1 MNNNSRSHV
10 LADKIKW
17 IIAFTLIAVLC
28 VGMALAVVKL
38 WVKPD
43 LFEQPE
49 ETTAE
54 AENTDTFAVKYNF
67 AAARQNLIKPSTMM
81 AVQPLAADGIEWT
94 QIAASNKVYV
104 SFSSFNNTFT
114 FELEEANIVYGWT
127 IDIKTG
133 SQKVHTVTVPI
144 VSSTTDT
151 SYSLNV
157 GSLYDDGILE
167 KDVEYTIYFSAF
179 YAKGSSQMP
188 DGNFTGNVCT
198 FFWAETPIVSEL
210 PDPPTKT
217 GYTFTGWYTDPDC
230 TKPYTEDKVIGDITL
245 YAGFRANTYTIVF
258 NANTGSGSMS
268 NQSMTY
274 DTAANLTA
282 NAFTKTGYT
291 FKGWAN
297 SAGGSIAYTNGQS
310 VKNLSAEQGA
320 TVNLYAVWEAN
331 TYTITFNA
339 NGGTGSM
346 SNQSMTYDQS
356 KALTANAFT
365 RKNHEFKGWATSA
378 GGEVVYTNS
387 QSVSNL
393 TATNGGNVNLY
404 AVWELISY
412 NVSFS
417 VDGQITSTIEV
428 PKETAATLPEEPSKE
443 GYNFIG
449 WFLEYGTQ
457 YTNQGITADTV
468 LTAKFEI
475 IKCTVTFIVDGEVYA
490 RYECDYGTN
499 LSELL
504 SQNVNTLLYTTEG
517 EYSQN
522 F

>member
-43 LFEQPE
+43 LFEPSE
-49 ETTAE
+49 ETTTA

-67 AAARQNLIKPSTMM
+67 AAMRQNVLNQSITTLSSVENESK
-81 AVQPLAADGIEWT
+81 
-94 QIAASNKVYV
+94 YV
-104 SFSSFNNTFT
+104 SFNF
-114 FELEEANIVYGWT
+114 
-127 IDIKTG
+127 D
-133 SQKVHTVTVPI
+133 
-144 VSSTTDT
+144 SSTGVITLSADVDEISENWAVFIFDGSYDVTEGVLNTVYETATKDFVMYIDT
-151 SYSLNV
+151 QDLV
-157 GSLYDDGILE
+157 EQGILE
-167 KDVEYTIYFSAF
+167 YDREY
-179 YAKGSSQMP
+179 KVGSSLIGSSSDAPLGMVMEM
-188 DGNFTGNVCT
+188 GVIVGSFTL
-198 FFWAETPIVSEL
+198 EKISEL

-217 GYTFTGWYTDPDC
+217 GYTFTGWYTDAAC

-282 NAFTKTGYT
+282 NAFTKDKYT
-291 FKGWAN
+291 FEGWATT
-297 SAGGSIAYTNGQS
+297 AGGSVEYADGQS
-310 VKNLSAEQGA
+310 VKNLTAADGA
-320 TVNLYAVWEAN
+320 T
-331 TYTITFNA
+331 I
-339 NGGTGSM
+339 
-346 SNQSMTYDQS
+346 
-356 KALTANAFT
+356 
-365 RKNHEFKGWATSA
+365 
-378 GGEVVYTNS
+378 
-387 QSVSNL
+387 
-393 TATNGGNVNLY
+393 NLY
-404 AVWELISY
+404 AVWELNSY
-412 NVSFS
+412 TVTFK
-417 VDGQITSTIEV
+417 VDGQTTSTINV
-428 PKETAATLPEEPSKE
+428 NIDAAATLPEAPSKE
-443 GYNFIG
+443 GYNFVG
-449 WFLEYGTQ
+449 WFYEDGTQ

-475 IKCTVTFIVDGEVYA
+475 IKCTVTFVVDGEVYA

-504 SQNVNTLLYTTEG
+504 GQNVNTLLYTTEG

>member
-43 LFEQPE
+43 LFEPSE
-49 ETTAE
+49 ETTIE
-54 AENTDTFAVKYNF
+54 AENIDTFAVKYDF

-81 AVQPLAADGIEWT
+81 AVQPLAANPVSMTFDEDKT
-94 QIAASNKVYV
+94 TVTFSVVQSNAFSWKV
-104 SFSSFNNTFT
+104 SFGNFSRSYGFESGMMEPCQQSFSVDVQS
-114 FELEEANIVYGWT
+114 L
-127 IDIKTG
+127 IDDGYVTG
-133 SQKVHTVTVPI
+133 GVSYPVTVEFVPGEYRNI
-144 VSSTTDT
+144 MGQNVWMSAGQLTT
-151 SYSLNV
+151 YN
-157 GSLYDDGILE
+157 I
-167 KDVEYTIYFSAF
+167 
-179 YAKGSSQMP
+179 
-188 DGNFTGNVCT
+188 GNFLI
-198 FFWAETPIVSEL
+198 ETVSEL

-217 GYTFTGWYTDPDC
+217 GYTFTGWYTDPAC
-230 TKPYTEDKVIGDITL
+230 TKPYTEDKVIGNITL

-258 NANTGSGSMS
+258 NANTGSGTMS

-291 FKGWAN
+291 FKGWAT

-404 AVWELISY
+404 AVWEFISY

-428 PKETAATLPEEPSKE
+428 PKETAATLPEAPSKE
-443 GYNFIG
+443 GYNFVG
-449 WFLEYGTQ
+449 WFYEDGTQ

-504 SQNVNTLLYTTEG
+504 GQNVNTLLYTTEG
-517 EYSQN
+517 EYSPN

>member
-43 LFEQPE
+43 LFEPSE
-49 ETTAE
+49 ETTTA

-67 AAARQNLIKPSTMM
+67 AAVRQNVLNQSITALSSVENESK
-81 AVQPLAADGIEWT
+81 
-94 QIAASNKVYV
+94 YV
-104 SFSSFNNTFT
+104 SFSF
-114 FELEEANIVYGWT
+114 
-127 IDIKTG
+127 D
-133 SQKVHTVTVPI
+133 
-144 VSSTTDT
+144 SSTGVITLSADVDEISENWGLFIFDGSYDVTEGVLNAVYETKTKDFVMHIDT
-151 SYSLNV
+151 QDLV
-157 GSLYDDGILE
+157 EQGILE
-167 KDVEYTIYFSAF
+167 YDMEYKVGSTLI
-179 YAKGSSQMP
+179 GSSSDAPLGMVMEM
-188 DGNFTGNVCT
+188 GVVVGSFTL
-198 FFWAETPIVSEL
+198 EKISEL

-217 GYTFTGWYTDPDC
+217 GYTFTGWYTDPAC

-274 DTAANLTA
+274 DIAANLTA
-282 NAFTKTGYT
+282 NAFTKDKYT
-291 FKGWAN
+291 
-297 SAGGSIAYTNGQS
+297 
-310 VKNLSAEQGA
+310 
-320 TVNLYAVWEAN
+320 
-331 TYTITFNA
+331 
-339 NGGTGSM
+339 
-346 SNQSMTYDQS
+346 
-356 KALTANAFT
+356 
-365 RKNHEFKGWATSA
+365 FKGWATSA
-378 GGEVVYTNS
+378 GGAVEYTDG
-387 QSVSNL
+387 QSVKNL
-393 TATNGGNVNLY
+393 TAADGATINLY
-404 AVWELISY
+404 AVWELNSY
-412 NVSFS
+412 TVTFK
-417 VDGQITSTIEV
+417 VDGETTSTINV
-428 PKETAATLPEEPSKE
+428 NIDAAATLPEAPSKE

-449 WFLEYGTQ
+449 WFLEDGTQ